1 MAKPTPGS
9 DPSQAQDNS
18 PNSSTSRRSVLAA
31 GVGAA
36 GVVAGG
42 AVTGIG
48 AAEALA
54 QSVAPK
60 PTGPNSSA
68 TGGANPSTLSFAEI
82 EHGSDT
88 KHAISPG
95 HNVQVLLRWGD
106 PLTPR
111 APAWNP
117 EAQTAAKQAVQ
128 FGYDND
134 FIAFMPLPFGSG
146 FSERG
151 LLCVNH
157 ESARNQMMFPGFT
170 ERKLE
175 TLEKEF
181 VGVEMASLGH
191 TVVEVFRRGGTWN
204 VELKSTYNR
213 RITALT
219 EIDIAGPA
227 AGHARMCTGDDPKG
241 TTVLGTLGNCA
252 GGQTPWGT
260 VLTAEENIH
269 HYFAGD
275 PRRTAEGANHLA
287 MGISVERFYGWH
299 VNHPRF
305 NVETQ
310 PNEPNRFGWMVEID
324 PYDPAKRPAK
334 RTAMGR
340 FKHEGAGVAVTPGGR
355 VVCYMGDDEVFQH
368 IYKFVSRRA
377 YDKNDRARNWGL
389 LDDGALFVAQFNDDQ
404 TLEWLPMTW
413 GTGPLTPANGFK
425 GQADVVIE
433 ARRAAALLGATP
445 MDRPEDLEVNTVTN
459 TVFVALTKNSRR
471 GVDQADGANPR
482 SRNRH
487 GHIMEIIPSASPGG
501 AADHAAT
508 TARWQ
513 ILLLAGDP
521 GKAEVKAQYPA
532 GISPSG
538 WLSNPDN
545 FAVDPRGR
553 LWIATDGANDFGFAD
568 GLWATDVVGAGRALT
583 RHFFNCP
590 VGGELTGPAFTPDGT
605 TLFCS
610 VQHPG
615 DDGKSSFVAP
625 VTRWPDF
632 KDGVPPRPSVIAI
645 RAADGKPIGG

>member
-1 MAKPTPGS
+1 MA
-9 DPSQAQDNS
+9 
-18 PNSSTSRRSVLAA
+18 
-31 GVGAA
+31 
-36 GVVAGG
+36 
-42 AVTGIG
+42 
-48 AAEALA
+48 
-54 QSVAPK
+54 
-60 PTGPNSSA
+60 
-68 TGGANPSTLSFAEI
+68 ANPSTLSFAEI
-82 EHGSDT
+82 EHGLDT

-106 PLTPR
+106 PLTPS
-111 APAWNP
+111 APEWSP
-117 EAQTAAKQAVQ
+117 TAQTAAKQAQQ

-134 FIAFMPLPFGSG
+134 FIAFMPLPYGSNS
-146 FSERG
+146 SERG

-157 ESARNQMMFPGFT
+157 ESARNQMMFPGFS
-170 ERKLE
+170 ERKLD
-175 TLEKEF
+175 TVEKDLAD
-181 VGVEMASLGH
+181 VEMAAVGH
-191 TVVEVFRRGGTWN
+191 TIVEVFRRAGTWN
-204 VELKSTYNR
+204 VERKSTYNR

-219 EIDIAGPA
+219 EIDISGPA
-227 AGHARMCTGDDPKG
+227 ASNARMCTGADPKG
-241 TTVLGTLGNCA
+241 ILALGTLGNCA

-269 HYFAGD
+269 HYFGGD
-275 PRRTAEGANHLA
+275 PRRTAEAANHLV
-287 MGISVERFYGWH
+287 MGISVDRFYGWH
-299 VNHPRF
+299 VHHPRF
-305 NVETQ
+305 NVEAT

-334 RTAMGR
+334 RTALGR
-340 FKHEGAGVAVTPGGR
+340 FKHEGAGVVVNPDGR
-355 VVCYMGDDEVFQH
+355 IVCYMGDDEVFQY

-377 YDKNDRARNWGL
+377 FDANDRGRNWGL
-389 LDDGALFVAQFNDDQ
+389 LDDGTLFVGRFNDDQ
-404 TLEWLPMTW
+404 TIEWLPLTW
-413 GTGPLTPANGFK
+413 GTGPLTPASGFK

-433 ARRAAALLGATP
+433 ARRAAMLLGATP
-445 MDRPEDLEVNTVTN
+445 MDRPEDLEVNKATN

-471 GVDQADGANPR
+471 GADQASGANPR
-482 SRNRH
+482 ARNRH
-487 GHIMEIIPSASPGG
+487 GHIIEIVPAGAAG
-501 AADHAAT
+501 AAADHAAT
-508 TARWQ
+508 SARWQ
-513 ILLLAGDP
+513 VFLLAGNP
-521 GKAEVKAQYPA
+521 QKTEVQAQYPA
-532 GISPSG
+532 GVSDSG

-553 LWIATDGANDFGFAD
+553 LWITTDGANDFGFAD

-625 VTRWPDF
+625 ATRWPDF